1 MPRVPRLAAIPFVA
15 LATAAVLVLT
25 GCAAS
30 PAKPAP
36 KPSATRTAATPSA
49 SATSAGEVRVVI
61 DADGVTVLDASGGTA
76 ASVPFTADA
85 ATAASRLGTALD
97 ETPVSATVS
106 DDACYPLLDEQS
118 FGGLHIFS
126 SPDGLT
132 RPLNAQFYV
141 TADAEKT
148 GGGIRIEL
156 PSGQAVGDAGDDVIE
171 ANLKAPRFESAD
183 GTEVHYDVANGSASG
198 DPSTYYGA
206 LALIDA
212 GKLTRIDSPVFYARD
227 C

>member
-1 MPRVPRLAAIPFVA
+1 MPRVPRLAAIPLVVLASAA
-15 LATAAVLVLT
+15 LLVLS
-25 GCAAS
+25 GCAAT

-36 KPSATRTAATPSA
+36 KPSATRTAAAPSPSA
-49 SATSAGEVRVVI
+49 KPAGEVTVVI
-61 DADGVTVLDASGGTA
+61 DADSVTVLDASGGTA
-76 ASVPFTADA
+76 ASIPFTADA
-85 ATAASRLGTALD
+85 ATASSRLGSALD
-97 ETPVSATVS
+97 ETPVSATVT
-106 DDACYPLLDEQS
+106 DDACYPMLDEQS
-118 FGGLHIFS
+118 FGGLHIYS

-141 TADAEKT
+141 TADAAKT
-148 GGGIRIEL
+148 AGGVRIEL

-183 GTEVHYDVANGSASG
+183 GTEVHYDVASGSASG

-206 LALIDA
+206 LALISS
-212 GKLTRIDSPVFYARD
+212 GKLASFGSPVFYARD